1 MEIVADL
8 KGVRGAVEAGTAL
21 ARNPDYK
28 ASDNALQPSRRLPNI
43 LRLAL

>member
-8 KGVRGAVEAGTAL
+8 KGVGGALEAGTVL

-28 ASDNALQPSRRLPNI
+28 ASENALQPSRRLPDI